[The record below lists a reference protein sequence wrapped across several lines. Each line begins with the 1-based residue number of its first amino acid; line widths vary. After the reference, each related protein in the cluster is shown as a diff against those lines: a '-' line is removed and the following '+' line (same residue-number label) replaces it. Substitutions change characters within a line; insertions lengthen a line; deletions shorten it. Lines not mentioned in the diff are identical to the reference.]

1 MHSCIYSLSH
11 LKHKQVSE
19 LSFTRGVFFLVGYK
33 GCFKD
38 KRFGRVLPDKVTKLG
53 DGMTVETCRD
63 ICKKEKTKYYGLE
76 VT

>member
-1 MHSCIYSLSH
+1 MHSCTYSLSH
-11 LKHKQVSE
+11 LKHKTSV
-19 LSFTRGVFFLVGYK
+19 LIIIHAWVFFLVGYK

>member
-1 MHSCIYSLSH
+1 MHSCTYSLSH
-11 LKHKQVSE
+11 LNINKCLNYHSRV
-19 LSFTRGVFFLVGYK
+19 GFFLVGYK

-38 KRFGRVLPDKVTKLG
+38 KRFGRALPDKVTKLG